1 MSKHR
6 RHRSKDNDNN
16 NFRCQQHAP
25 GNNFPFGIN
34 PQQLLG
40 MLGGMD
46 ISGLGNILSSMNRQG
61 FDLNSMNQQMNNGFN
76 YNNMNSYQNSYSN
89 EKEDIIVED
98 EEAIHNVDNLE
109 EEAYKEENIEKKKHK
124 KDKNSNVENLFENED
139 ENLVMLKSLRNIVAP
154 NKVELIDKIIELYIN
169 DGFSKK

>member
-76 YNNMNSYQNSYSN
+76 YSNMNPYQNSYSN
-89 EKEDIIVED
+89 EGADVTVED
-98 EEAIHNVDNLE
+98 EYSSKEDKLE
-109 EEAYKEENIEKKKHK
+109 EEIYKEENIEKKKHK
-124 KDKNSNVENLFENED
+124 KAENSNIENIFENED